1 MNNKSKAYNK
11 ILFYLKAIILV
22 LVLVALDQITK
33 HQAFIYLKDR
43 PNIPIIHNV
52 LEFTYLENTGAAF
65 SIMNSA
71 TFFQTIMK
79 FLTPVFFI
87 IIMIIFYKASKDIK
101 HRSLSIILLFI
112 LSGAIGN
119 YIDRIT
125 NNYVIDFI
133 YFSAIKF
140 PVFNVADIYVTL
152 GFIIVAFIILFVYK
166 DEDEAKKEK

>member
-1 MNNKSKAYNK
+1 MKKNRTENK
-11 ILFYLKAIILV
+11 ILYFFKAIILIII
-22 LVLVALDQITK
+22 LVALDQITK
-33 HQAFIYLKDR
+33 HQAVLYLKDR
-43 PNIPIIHNV
+43 PNISIIPNV
-52 LEFTYLENTGAAF
+52 LELTYLENTGAAF

-71 TFFQTIMK
+71 VFFQTVMK

-87 IIMIIFYKASKDIK
+87 IIMIIFYKASKNIK
-101 HRSLSIILLFI
+101 YRSLSIILLFI

-133 YFSAIKF
+133 YFSAINF

-166 DEDEAKKEK
+166 DNDEPNKEK

>member
-1 MNNKSKAYNK
+1 MNNKNKAYNK
-11 ILFYLKAIILV
+11 ILFYIKAIILV

-33 HQAFIYLKDR
+33 HQAFIYLKDS
-43 PNIPIIHNV
+43 PNISIIPNV
-52 LEFTYLENTGAAF
+52 LELTYFENTGAAF
-65 SIMNSA
+65 SIMDSA

-87 IIMIIFYKASKDIK
+87 IIMIIFYKASKDIE
-101 HRSLSIILLFI
+101 HRPLSIVLLFI

-133 YFSAIKF
+133 YFSAINF
-140 PVFNVADIYVTL
+140 PIFNVADIYVTL
-152 GFIIVAFIILFVYK
+152 GFVIVAFIILFVYK
-166 DEDEAKKEK
+166 DEDEAKKEE